1 METKRYILS
10 RHMENHDTKW
20 GPVRVKIAQ
29 GFGVRK
35 EKAEYEDLAR
45 IARTQDISL
54 EEARAQAHASLGEIK
69 K

>member
-10 RHMENHDTKW
+10 RHMESPDTKW

-29 GFGVRK
+29 GYGVRK

-45 IARTQDISL
+45 IARTQDISN
-54 EEARAQAHASLGEIK
+54 AP
-69 K
+69 